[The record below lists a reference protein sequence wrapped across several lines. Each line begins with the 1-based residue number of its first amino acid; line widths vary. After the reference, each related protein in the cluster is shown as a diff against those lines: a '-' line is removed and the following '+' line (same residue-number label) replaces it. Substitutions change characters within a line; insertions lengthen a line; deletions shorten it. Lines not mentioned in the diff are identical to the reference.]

1 MEARIT
7 NFRLGGNRQYNNQV
21 IIEVP
26 GIHDREK
33 AKLLIGKKVIWTSPK
48 KKELLGIIKNIHGNK
63 GAVRAMFNTGMP
75 GQALGNK
82 VEVI

>member
-1 MEARIT
+1 MEATIT

-48 KKELLGIIKNIHGNK
+48 KKELPNSINSISTPIIATDAITKKI
-63 GAVRAMFNTGMP
+63 RSTR
-75 GQALGNK
+75 
-82 VEVI
+82 